1 MKKTAIL
8 LFSLAICLVLA
19 GCDSLLSGSY
29 ISVNPYTPEAPNQQS
44 SVITASSYTHLYHA
58 LKSFGENGT
67 EQAVIVIQEYDD
79 NRLDSDFQRA
89 VESLRKTSPIFSY
102 AVNTVEYELGTSGG
116 ARAMALTFTYIH
128 NRTEIMKIQR
138 VATMDN
144 GMELIYGALDSCG
157 PGLVMLV
164 DSFEDLDF
172 QQLAADYAEKYPE
185 IVMEV
190 PQLAVNVFPENGVR
204 RVVEI
209 NFLYQHSRESL
220 RAMQNVVQPVFY
232 AAGLSVI
239 EDADTLV
246 KYSQLFS
253 FLMERYDYKIE
264 TSLTPAYSL
273 LRHGVG
279 DLKAFAT
286 VYAGMCRKAELA
298 CQVVTGTRDGKSW
311 CWNIIRVEDMYYH
324 VDLTRSSA
332 EGQLRLMTDA
342 QMNGYVW
349 DYSAHPPC
357 GVPVAAEENTQ

>member
-1 MKKTAIL
+1 MKKAL
-8 LFSLAICLVLA
+8 LLLALVLCLLLS
-19 GCDSLLSGSY
+19 GCDSWISGSY
-29 ISVNPYTPEAPNQQS
+29 ISVKPYVPETPNQQS
-44 SVITASSYTHLYHA
+44 GVITASSYTHLYHA
-58 LKSFGENGT
+58 LKSFGESGT
-67 EQAVIVIQEYDD
+67 EQAVIVIQEYDA

-89 VESLRKTSPIFSY
+89 VKSLRSSSPIFSY
-102 AVNTVEYELGTSGG
+102 AVNTVEYELGASGG
-116 ARAMALTFTYIH
+116 ARAMAVSFTYIH

-138 VATMDN
+138 VATMDDSKKIVYDA
-144 GMELIYGALDSCG
+144 MDSCG
-157 PGLVMLV
+157 SGVVMLV
-164 DSFEDLDF
+164 DSFEELDY
-172 QQLAADYAEKYPE
+172 QQLAADYAEMYPE

-190 PQLAVNVFPENGVR
+190 PQLAVNVFPENGMR
-204 RVVEI
+204 RVIEI

-239 EDADTLV
+239 EDADTLI
-246 KYSQLFS
+246 KFSQLYS
-253 FLMERYDYKIE
+253 FLMERYDYMIE

-286 VYAGMCRKAELA
+286 VYAGMCRKADLD

-332 EGQLRLMTDA
+332 EGQLRFMTDA
-342 QMNGYVW
+342 QMNGYIW
-349 DYSAHPPC
+349 DYSAYPPC
-357 GVPVAAEENTQ
+357 GVPVTAEENTQ